1 MVSLLKP
8 SGKLFR
14 KYAVL
19 FVTLVTGALLANG
32 LVEIYFSYQEN
43 KTALARIQ
51 REKTLAAALK
61 IEQFVSETELQISW
75 VVPRGTSGVSPENV
89 EYVRLLR
96 QDPAIT
102 EVRYIDSAG
111 KEQLLVSRLGMD
123 KEKSGTDFSQNP
135 AFLEAKRGKTY
146 FSPVYFRKGSEPYMT
161 IAMAGPRK
169 NSGVTLADVNL
180 KFVWEVVNQIK
191 VGKAGGAYVVGS
203 DGNLIAHT
211 NISLVLKKSDLSS
224 LPQVAAAREIPLNPG
239 QEEVSV
245 ARDLQGRQVL
255 TTYAPISPLGW
266 FIFLEQPLA
275 EAFVSLY
282 ASIFR
287 TALFVL
293 AGIVLSILASLI
305 LARKMVTPIRA
316 LRDGA
321 AKIGAGDF
329 GHRIDLHTGDELE
342 SLGEEFNQMTTR
354 LRESYAHLEEKVK
367 ARTHELSDAF
377 QQLEIANK
385 HKSEFL
391 ANMSHELRTPLNA
404 ILGYTELIVDRIYGD
419 VPDKIQEILE
429 RVGEN
434 GRHLLSLINDVL
446 DLSKIEAGRLTLSLN
461 DYSMQDLVQTIIT
474 SVESLGAEKNLVLRT
489 EVPPDLVTGK
499 GDEQRIA
506 QVFLNLV
513 GNAIKF
519 TDEGEVGIEVA
530 TSNSSFLV
538 SVSDTGPGLSED
550 HQQGIFEEFHQVD
563 GSSTREKGGTG
574 LGLSISKKIV
584 EMHGGSIWVESTLGK
599 GSIFFFTLP
608 IRVEQ
613 QEDQK

>member
-1 MVSLLKP
+1 MR
-8 SGKLFR
+8 GKLFR

-32 LVEIYFSYQEN
+32 LIEIYFSYQEN

-51 REKTLAAALK
+51 REKALAAALK
-61 IEQFVSETELQISW
+61 IEQFVSKIELQISW
-75 VVPRGTSGVSPENV
+75 IAPRGASGVSPEKV

-96 QDPAIT
+96 KDPAIT
-102 EVRYIDSAG
+102 EVRFIDSAG
-111 KEQLLVSRLGMD
+111 REQLLVSRLGMD
-123 KEKSGTDFSQNP
+123 REKSGADFSQNP

-169 NSGVTLADVNL
+169 RSGVTVADVNL
-180 KFVWEVVNQIK
+180 KFVWEVVNQIR

-203 DGNLIAHT
+203 EGNLIAHT
-211 NISLVLKKSDLSS
+211 NISLVLKKTDLSS
-224 LPQVAAAREIPLNPG
+224 LPQVAAARESPLNPG
-239 QEEVSV
+239 QEEKVSV

-255 TTYAPISPLGW
+255 TTYAPISPMGW

-275 EAFVSLY
+275 EAFVTLY

-305 LARKMVTPIRA
+305 LARRMVTPIRA

-329 GHRIDLHTGDELE
+329 GHRMNVHTGDELE

-354 LRESYAHLEEKVK
+354 LQESYAHLEEKVK
-367 ARTHELSDAF
+367 ARTHDLNEAF

-404 ILGYTELIVDRIYGD
+404 ILGYTELIVDKIYGD
-419 VPDKIQEILE
+419 VPDKIQEVLE

-461 DYSMQDLVQTIIT
+461 DYSMQDLVQTVIT
-474 SVESLGAEKNLVLRT
+474 SVESLGAEKNLALRT
-489 EVPPDLVTGK
+489 EVPSDLVTGK

-519 TDEGEVGIEVA
+519 TDEGEVSIEVA

-538 SVSDTGPGLSED
+538 SVSDTGPGLSKD
-550 HQQGIFEEFHQVD
+550 DQQGIFEEFHQVD

-574 LGLSISKKIV
+574 LGLSIAKRIV
-584 EMHGGSIWVESTLGK
+584 EMHGGSIWVESTPGK
-599 GSIFFFTLP
+599 GSTFWFTLP

-613 QEDQK
+613 QEEQK

>member
-1 MVSLLKP
+1 MK
-8 SGKLFR
+8 GKLFR

-19 FVTLVTGALLANG
+19 FVTLVSGALLANG
-32 LVEIYFSYQEN
+32 LIAIYFSYQEN

-51 REKTLAAALK
+51 REKALAAALK
-61 IEQFVSETELQISW
+61 IEYFVSKIELQISW
-75 VVPRGTSGVSPENV
+75 IAPWGAAGMSPDKV
-89 EYVRLLR
+89 GYLRLLSK
-96 QDPAIT
+96 DPAIT

-111 KEQLLVSRLGMD
+111 KEQLHVSRLGMD
-123 KEKSGTDFSQNP
+123 REKSGADFSHNP

-169 NSGVTLADVNL
+169 NSGVTVADVNL

-203 DGNLIAHT
+203 EGKLIAHR
-211 NISLVLKKSDLSS
+211 NISLVLKETDLSS
-224 LPQVAAAREIPLNPG
+224 LPQVATARKSPLNPD

-245 ARDLQGRQVL
+245 ARDLQGRRVL
-255 TTYAPISPLGW
+255 TTYAPIPLLGW

-275 EAFVSLY
+275 EAFVPLY
-282 ASIFR
+282 ASIFWN
-287 TALFVL
+287 ALFVL

-305 LARKMVTPIRA
+305 LARRMVTPIRA

-321 AKIGAGDF
+321 AQIGAGDF
-329 GHRIDLHTGDELE
+329 GHRIDVHTGDELE
-342 SLGEEFNQMTTR
+342 SLGEEFNQMTAR
-354 LRESYAHLEEKVK
+354 LQESYTHLEEKVK
-367 ARTHELSDAF
+367 ARTRELNEAF
-377 QQLEIANK
+377 QQIEIANK

-404 ILGYTELIVDRIYGD
+404 ILGYTELIEDRIYGD
-419 VPDKIQEILE
+419 VPEKIQEILE

-461 DYSMQDLVQTIIT
+461 DYSMQDLVQTVIT
-474 SVESLGAEKNLVLRT
+474 SVESLAAEKNLTLKAK
-489 EVPPDLVTGK
+489 VPSDLVTGK

-530 TSNSSFLV
+530 TSNSSFRV
-538 SVSDTGPGLSED
+538 SVFDTGPGLSED
-550 HQQGIFEEFHQVD
+550 DRQGIFGEFRQVD
-563 GSSTREKGGTG
+563 GSSTRKKGGTG
-574 LGLSISKKIV
+574 LGLSIARRIV

-599 GSIFFFTLP
+599 GSTFCFTLP

-613 QEDQK
+613 QEEQK

>member
-1 MVSLLKP
+1 MK
-8 SGKLFR
+8 GKLFR

-32 LVEIYFSYQEN
+32 LIEIYFSYQEN
-43 KTALARIQ
+43 KTALAHIQ
-51 REKTLAAALK
+51 REKALASALK
-61 IEQFVSETELQISW
+61 IEQFTSKIELQISW
-75 VVPRGTSGVSPENV
+75 IAPWGPPGVSPDTN
-89 EYVRLLR
+89 EYLRLLR

-102 EVRYIDSAG
+102 EVRFIDFAG
-111 KEQLLVSRLGMD
+111 KEQLHVSRLGMD
-123 KEKSGTDFSQNP
+123 REKSGVDFSHNP
-135 AFLEAKRGKTY
+135 AFLEAKRGKTW
-146 FSPVYFRKGSEPYMT
+146 FSPVYYRKGSEPYMT
-161 IAMAGPRK
+161 ISMAGPRK
-169 NSGVTLADVNL
+169 ISGVTVADVNL

-191 VGKAGGAYVVGS
+191 VGKAGGAYVVDS
-203 DGNLIAHT
+203 EGNLIAHT
-211 NISLVLKKSDLSS
+211 NISLVLKKTDLSS
-224 LPQVAAAREIPLNPG
+224 LPQVAAARESLLNPS

-275 EAFVSLY
+275 EAFVPLY

-305 LARKMVTPIRA
+305 LARRMVTPIRA

-321 AKIGAGDF
+321 ARIGAGDF
-329 GHRIDLHTGDELE
+329 GHRMDVHTGDELE

-354 LRESYAHLEEKVK
+354 LQESYTHLEEKVK
-367 ARTHELSDAF
+367 ARTRELSDAF

-404 ILGYTELIVDRIYGD
+404 ILGYTELIVDKIYGD
-419 VPDKIQEILE
+419 VPDKIQEILV

-461 DYSMQDLVQTIIT
+461 DYSMQDLVQTVIT
-474 SVESLGAEKNLVLRT
+474 SVESLGAEKNLVLKT
-489 EVPPDLVTGK
+489 EVPSDLATGK

-519 TDEGEVGIEVA
+519 TDEGEVSIEVA
-530 TSNSSFLV
+530 ISNSSFLV
-538 SVSDTGPGLSED
+538 SVADTGPGLSED
-550 HQQGIFEEFHQVD
+550 DQQGIFEEFHQAD

-574 LGLSISKKIV
+574 LGLSIARRIV

-599 GSIFFFTLP
+599 GSTFWFTLP

-613 QEDQK
+613 QEEQK

>member
-1 MVSLLKP
+1 VK
-8 SGKLFR
+8 GKLFR

-32 LVEIYFSYQEN
+32 LIEIYFSYQEN
-43 KTALARIQ
+43 KTALAHIQ
-51 REKTLAAALK
+51 REKALAAALK
-61 IEQFVSETELQISW
+61 IEQFTSKIELQISW
-75 VVPRGTSGVSPENV
+75 IAPWGPPGVSPDTN
-89 EYVRLLR
+89 EYLRLLR

-102 EVRYIDSAG
+102 EIRYIDSAG
-111 KEQLLVSRLGMD
+111 KEQLHVSRLGMD
-123 KEKSGTDFSQNP
+123 REKSGVDFSHNP
-135 AFLEAKRGKTY
+135 AFLEARRGKTW
-146 FSPVYFRKGSEPYMT
+146 FSPVYYRKGSEPYMR

-169 NSGVTLADVNL
+169 RSGVTVADVNL

-191 VGKAGGAYVVGS
+191 VGKAGGAYVVDS
-203 DGNLIAHT
+203 EGNLIAHT
-211 NISLVLKKSDLSS
+211 NISLVLKKTDLSS
-224 LPQVAAAREIPLNPG
+224 LPQVAAARERPLNPG

-255 TTYAPISPLGW
+255 TTYAPISPLSW

-275 EAFVSLY
+275 EAFMPLY

-293 AGIVLSILASLI
+293 AGIVLSILAGLI
-305 LARKMVTPIRA
+305 LARRMVTPIRA

-321 AKIGAGDF
+321 ARIGAGDF
-329 GHRIDLHTGDELE
+329 GHRMDVHTGDELE
-342 SLGEEFNQMTTR
+342 SLGKEFNQMTTR
-354 LRESYAHLEEKVK
+354 LQESYTHLEEKVK
-367 ARTHELSDAF
+367 ARTIDLSDAF

-404 ILGYTELIVDRIYGD
+404 ILGYTELIVDKIYGD
-419 VPDKIQEILE
+419 VPDKIQEILV

-461 DYSMQDLVQTIIT
+461 DYSMQDLVQTVIT
-474 SVESLGAEKNLVLRT
+474 SVESLGAEKNLVLKT
-489 EVPPDLVTGK
+489 EVPSDLATGR

-519 TDEGEVGIEVA
+519 TDEGEVSIEVA
-530 TSNSSFLV
+530 ISNSSFLI
-538 SVSDTGPGLSED
+538 SVADTGPGLSED
-550 HQQGIFEEFHQVD
+550 DQQGIFEEFHQVD

-574 LGLSISKKIV
+574 LGLSIARRIV

-599 GSIFFFTLP
+599 GSTFWFTLP

-613 QEDQK
+613 QEEQK

>member
-1 MVSLLKP
+1 MK
-8 SGKLFR
+8 GKLFR

-32 LVEIYFSYQEN
+32 LIEIYFSYQEN
-43 KTALARIQ
+43 KTALAHIQ
-51 REKTLAAALK
+51 REKALAAALK
-61 IEQFVSETELQISW
+61 IEQFTSKIELQISW
-75 VVPRGTSGVSPENV
+75 IAPWGPPGVSPDTN
-89 EYVRLLR
+89 EYLRLLR

-102 EVRYIDSAG
+102 EIRYIDSAG
-111 KEQLLVSRLGMD
+111 KEQLHVSRLGMD
-123 KEKSGTDFSQNP
+123 REKSGVDFSHNP
-135 AFLEAKRGKTY
+135 AFLEARRGKTW
-146 FSPVYFRKGSEPYMT
+146 FSPVYYRKGSEPYMR

-169 NSGVTLADVNL
+169 RSGVTVADVNL

-191 VGKAGGAYVVGS
+191 VGKAGGAYVVDS
-203 DGNLIAHT
+203 EGNLIAHT
-211 NISLVLKKSDLSS
+211 NISLVLKKTDLSS
-224 LPQVAAAREIPLNPG
+224 LPQVAAARESPLNPG

-255 TTYAPISPLGW
+255 TTYAPISPLSW

-275 EAFVSLY
+275 EAFMPLY

-305 LARKMVTPIRA
+305 LARRMVTPIRA

-321 AKIGAGDF
+321 ARIGAGDF
-329 GHRIDLHTGDELE
+329 GHRMDVHTGDELE
-342 SLGEEFNQMTTR
+342 SLGKEFNQMTTR
-354 LRESYAHLEEKVK
+354 LQESYTHLEEKVK
-367 ARTHELSDAF
+367 ARTRELSDAF

-404 ILGYTELIVDRIYGD
+404 ILGYTELIVDKIYGD
-419 VPDKIQEILE
+419 VPDKIQEILV

-461 DYSMQDLVQTIIT
+461 DYSMQDLVQTVIT
-474 SVESLGAEKNLVLRT
+474 SVESLGAEKNLVLKT
-489 EVPPDLVTGK
+489 EVPSDLATGR

-519 TDEGEVGIEVA
+519 TDEGEVSIEVA
-530 TSNSSFLV
+530 ISNSSFLI
-538 SVSDTGPGLSED
+538 SVADTGPGLSED
-550 HQQGIFEEFHQVD
+550 DQQGIFEEFHQVD

-574 LGLSISKKIV
+574 LGLSIARRIV

-599 GSIFFFTLP
+599 GSTFWFTLP

-613 QEDQK
+613 QEEQK

>member
-1 MVSLLKP
+1 VK
-8 SGKLFR
+8 GKLFR

-32 LVEIYFSYQEN
+32 LLEVYFSYQEN

-61 IEQFVSETELQISW
+61 IEHFVSETELQISW
-75 VVPRGTSGVSPENV
+75 IVPWGASGVSPYTN

-102 EVRYIDSAG
+102 EVRFIDSAG
-111 KEQLLVSRLGMD
+111 KEQLHVSRLGMD
-123 KEKSGTDFSQNP
+123 KEKSGADFSQNP
-135 AFLEAKRGKTY
+135 AFLEAKRSKIY

-161 IAMAGPRK
+161 ISMAGPRK

-203 DGNLIAHT
+203 EGNLIAHT
-211 NISLVLKKSDLSS
+211 NISLVLRKTDLSS
-224 LPQVAAAREIPLNPG
+224 LPQVAAARKSPLNSG
-239 QEEVSV
+239 QEENVSV
-245 ARDLQGRQVL
+245 ALDLQGRQVL
-255 TTYAPISPLGW
+255 TTFAPISPLGW

-275 EAFVSLY
+275 EAFVPLY

-305 LARKMVTPIRA
+305 LARRMVTPIRA
-316 LRDGA
+316 LQDGA
-321 AKIGAGDF
+321 ARIGAGDF
-329 GHRIDLHTGDELE
+329 GHRMDVHTGDELE
-342 SLGEEFNQMTTR
+342 SLGEEFNHMTTR
-354 LRESYAHLEEKVK
+354 LQESYTHLEEKVK
-367 ARTHELSDAF
+367 ARTRELSEAF

-404 ILGYTELIVDRIYGD
+404 ILGYTELIVDKIYGD
-419 VPDKIQEILE
+419 VPDKIQEVLE

-461 DYSMQDLVQTIIT
+461 DYSMQDLVQTVIT

-489 EVPPDLVTGK
+489 EVPSDLATGK

-519 TDEGEVGIEVA
+519 TDEGEVRIEVA
-530 TSNSSFLV
+530 ISNSSFLI
-538 SVSDTGPGLSED
+538 SVADTGPGLSED
-550 HQQGIFEEFHQVD
+550 DQQGIFEEFHQVD

-574 LGLSISKKIV
+574 LGLSIARRIV

-599 GSIFFFTLP
+599 GSTFWFTLP

-613 QEDQK
+613 QEEQK

>member
-1 MVSLLKP
+1 MK
-8 SGKLFR
+8 GKLFS

-32 LVEIYFSYQEN
+32 LIEIYFSYQEN

-51 REKTLAAALK
+51 REKALAGALK
-61 IEQFVSETELQISW
+61 IEQFVSEIELQISW
-75 VVPRGTSGVSPENV
+75 IAPWGASGVSPDKV
-89 EYVRLLR
+89 GYIRLLR
-96 QDPAIT
+96 KDPAIT
-102 EVRYIDSAG
+102 EVRYIDSTG
-111 KEQLLVSRLGMD
+111 KEQLHVSRLGMD
-123 KEKSGTDFSQNP
+123 NEKSGADFSHNP
-135 AFLEAKRGKTY
+135 AFLEAKRDKTW

-169 NSGVTLADVNL
+169 NSGVTVADVNL

-191 VGKAGGAYVVGS
+191 VGKGGGAYVVGS
-203 DGNLIAHT
+203 EGKLIAHT
-211 NISLVLKKSDLSS
+211 NISLVLKKTDLSS
-224 LPQVAAAREIPLNPG
+224 LPQVAAVSESPLNPG

-255 TTYAPISPLGW
+255 TTYASISPLGW

-275 EAFVSLY
+275 EAFVPLY

-287 TALFVL
+287 TVLFVL

-305 LARKMVTPIRA
+305 LARRMVTPIRA

-321 AKIGAGDF
+321 ARIGTGDF

-342 SLGEEFNQMTTR
+342 TLGEEFNQMTTR
-354 LRESYAHLEEKVK
+354 LQESYAHLEEKVK
-367 ARTHELSDAF
+367 ARTRELSDAF

-404 ILGYTELIVDRIYGD
+404 ILGYTELIVDKIYGD
-419 VPDKIQEILE
+419 VPEKIQDVLV

-461 DYSMQDLVQTIIT
+461 DYSMQDLVQTVIT
-474 SVESLGAEKNLVLRT
+474 SVESLSAEKNLVLRK
-489 EVPPDLVTGK
+489 EVPSDLVTGK

-519 TDEGEVGIEVA
+519 TDEGKVCIEVT
-530 TSNSSFLV
+530 TSNRSFLV

-550 HQQGIFEEFHQVD
+550 DQQGIFEEFHQVD